1 MVSSTSFECRLWV
14 LTCKE
19 SLIRIQGLNELSIVG
34 NSVSNVRH
42 YVDMSRFDI
51 TKLELSVDAFFKKM
65 PAGNLWIM
73 PDVEL
78 THLT

>member
-19 SLIRIQGLNELSIVG
+19 LLIRIQGLNELSIVG

-51 TKLELSVDAFFKKM
+51 TQLELSVDAFSKKCR
-65 PAGNLWIM
+65 PVIYG
-73 PDVEL
+73 
-78 THLT
+78 